1 MKINIIGAGMG
12 GLSAA
17 LALHDAGHDVTVYE
31 GTETIQALG
40 VGINLLPHASV
51 LLQPLGVVDDLLE
64 LGVATQELSYYNK
77 FGQHIWTEP
86 RGKFGGFSSP
96 QISLGRGDLQ
106 MTLLKHAQAR
116 LGEDNILA
124 GHRLKSFRTEGE
136 QGVAVME
143 RPNGDIV
150 EARSDILV
158 CADGIHSAARE
169 QMYPDQ
175 GLPRYAGRVLWRGVT
190 WAKPYL
196 TGASMIMAG
205 HQSEKFVCYP
215 ISPVREDG
223 KQLINWIAELNVPE
237 LLERED
243 WNRPGRLDDFF
254 PVFKEWDF
262 DWLDVPGLIENAEGV
277 YEFPLVDRDPVE
289 TWTDGRVVL
298 MGDAAHPMY
307 PIGSNGATQAII
319 DALCLTRSLSEG
331 GSVEEILAR
340 YEGERLPATA
350 AIVRANRQN
359 GPEQCMQLAHER
371 APEGFAKLEDI
382 FAPGELQEMADRYKQ
397 LTGMK
402 KRQASAGA

>member
-31 GTETIQALG
+31 GTEKIQPLG

-51 LLQPLGVVDDLLE
+51 ILQSLGVVDELLE
-64 LGVATQELSYYNK
+64 AGVATRELSYYNK
-77 FGQHIWTEP
+77 YGQHIWTEP
-86 RGKFGGFSSP
+86 RGKFGGFSTP
-96 QISLGRGDLQ
+96 QISLGRGNLQ
-106 MTLLKHAQAR
+106 MTLLKHARAR
-116 LGEDNILA
+116 LGEDKILA
-124 GHRLKSFRTEGE
+124 GHRLKSFRNEGDE
-136 QGVAVME
+136 AVAVLQ
-143 RPNGDIV
+143 RPNGETV
-150 EARSDILV
+150 ETRSEILI

-237 LLERED
+237 LLDRED
-243 WNRPGRLDDFF
+243 WNREGRLDDFY
-254 PVFKEWDF
+254 PVFKQWNF
-262 DWLDVPGLIENAEGV
+262 DWLDVVGLIEDAEGV

-289 TWTDGRVVL
+289 TWVDGHVML
-298 MGDAAHPMY
+298 LGDAAHPMY

-319 DALCLTRSLSEG
+319 DALCITRSISEG
-331 GSVEEILAR
+331 GSVSDILAR
-340 YEGERLPATA
+340 YEGERLSATA
-350 AIVRANRQN
+350 AIVRANRKN

-371 APEGFAKLEDI
+371 APEGFDRLEDI
-382 FAPGELQEMADRYKQ
+382 FAEGELQDIADRYKQ
-397 LTGMK
+397 LTGLK
-402 KRQASAGA
+402 KSA